1 MSSSVIL
8 DNIREFEKTFEQR
21 YGRKMNTEEVHV
33 LQAARELILDQIA
46 KANRVFFKGRERQ
59 RGAKERYE
67 ERKIRIV
74 EIRTEFASLMNGK
87 KCA

>member
-1 MSSSVIL
+1 MTEH
-8 DNIREFEKTFEQR
+8 DNLQEKARTFA
-21 YGRKMNTEEVHV
+21 EERNHKLLPGC
-33 LQAARELILDQIA
+33 LQLELDQIA
-46 KANRVFFKGRERQ
+46 NANRIFFKGRERQ

-74 EIRTEFASLMNGK
+74 EIRTELASLMNAK